1 MTEETEFAPS
11 DLDGGDF
18 SPPSLEQVK
27 RWLVNAR
34 PGAQLVYGRGITAET
49 AAAPGVAEYLHKNA
63 CHRLGKGFVALVQRR
78 NPVGP
83 GWYGAPF
90 DYVAQRVA
98 KRWDENALT
107 PRDPVGKAGKASR
120 GPVRHVKSW
129 EQELAGAFR

>member
-1 MTEETEFAPS
+1 MDDEQKF
-11 DLDGGDF
+11 L
-18 SPPSLEQVK
+18 PPTLEQVK

-34 PGAQLVYGRGITAET
+34 PGAQLVYGRGVIAET
-49 AAAPGVAEYLHKNA
+49 AAADGVAAFLHQNA

-83 GWYGAPF
+83 GWAHAPF

-98 KRWDENALT
+98 KRWDENAPA

-120 GPVRHVKSW
+120 GPVRHVKTAEQW
-129 EQELAGAFR
+129 EKELAGAFR